1 MPESSELGILT
12 SARISSRCS
21 IPTSM
26 PTGGESI
33 IVERGGAEKVEKDLI
48 RLKLERGVIVGTF
61 AARAGVDFAAQNE
74 ASIVVQPL
82 APSCIGCCLFQFFFF
97 SGRSNGPSYYLD
109 GFISEYYTFQITW
122 RTPSKRSKSFIMQ
135 VVSWRPGNNCISRR
149 RWTEQVRGLRRPL
162 VEREFHH
169 RDYFSLFV

>member
-1 MPESSELGILT
+1 
-12 SARISSRCS
+12 
-21 IPTSM
+21 M

-82 APSCIGCCLFQFFFF
+82 GTFLPLDVVCVYLQQNKKKARAEGNSC
-97 SGRSNGPSYYLD
+97 
-109 GFISEYYTFQITW
+109 
-122 RTPSKRSKSFIMQ
+122 
-135 VVSWRPGNNCISRR
+135 
-149 RWTEQVRGLRRPL
+149 
-162 VEREFHH
+162 HA
-169 RDYFSLFV
+169 